1 MARNGCFPSVCEKG
15 VNTLFTIIGRDFD
28 WFLQPCRFKPGTQ
41 PTETAMKNVIE
52 FKPRGSTGT
61 RRTYDKAADVIP
73 MPVRKTSLSAETKAP
88 TDVPT
93 LSDLMDLTWPRATD

>member
-1 MARNGCFPSVCEKG
+1 
-15 VNTLFTIIGRDFD
+15 
-28 WFLQPCRFKPGTQ
+28 
-41 PTETAMKNVIE
+41 MKNVIE

-73 MPVRKTSLSAETKAP
+73 MPVRKSKVSAETKTP